1 MRPGELRALADR
13 IKANIDIAEIIGARV
28 QLNRSLKACC
38 PFHEERIPS
47 FSVNSR
53 AQYFHCFGCG
63 VGGDVI
69 KFLML
74 YERIGFVEALAELAE
89 HVGIDMPKSLRG
101 K

>member
-1 MRPGELRALADR
+1 MKHSELRAYVDQV
-13 IKANIDIAEIIGARV
+13 KTGVDIAEVIGARV
-28 QLNRSLKACC
+28 QLNRSLKGTC
-38 PFHEERIPS
+38 PFHEERNPS

-53 AQYFHCFGCG
+53 GQYFHCFGCG

-74 YERIGFVEALAELAE
+74 YERIGFIEALVDLAE
-89 HVGIDMPKSLRG
+89 HAGIELPRSLRG